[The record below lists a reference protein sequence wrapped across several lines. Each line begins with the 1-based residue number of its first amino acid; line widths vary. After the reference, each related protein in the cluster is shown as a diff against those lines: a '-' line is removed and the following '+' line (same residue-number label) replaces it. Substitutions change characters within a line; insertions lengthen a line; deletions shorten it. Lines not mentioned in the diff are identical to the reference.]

1 MRQALQLGLRL
12 PAFLVWTLLGLF
24 WAVTGFRFLSRP
36 YRQLSIRIFARGV
49 LWLCGVRLGPNL
61 QGLSAELAKRVPSPS
76 LVVANHISWLDI
88 FLVHA
93 VLPATFI
100 AKSEIRSWP
109 LAGLLVQASG
119 TIFVERGN
127 RHAVRSLMKEAMARL
142 DLGERVIFFPE
153 GTTSRGESVLKF
165 HTSLFGLAEQRSDL
179 AVVPMTLFY
188 SRATRADGAAVTLPP
203 TDATARNPIL
213 QAMQQVAYV
222 DDMTLVGSMIQIMGR
237 PGLQADA
244 LVHTAL
250 TPEGRSR
257 QELADLAYEAVR
269 AGLEERLSMAGC
281 WKMASSS
288 YLTADR

>member
-1 MRQALQLGLRL
+1 MVEKALRLGLRL
-12 PAFLVWTLLGLF
+12 PAFLVWTLAGLF
-24 WAVTGFRFLSRP
+24 WALTVFRWLSSP
-36 YRQLSIRIFARGV
+36 YRQLSIRLFARGV
-49 LWLCGVRLGPNL
+49 LWLFGVRLGPNL
-61 QGLSAELAKRVPSPS
+61 RALYGQGSAAVLAPC

-93 VLPATFI
+93 ALPATFI

-165 HTSLFGLAEQRSDL
+165 HTSLFGLAEQRPDL
-179 AVVPMTLFY
+179 VVVPMTLFY
-188 SRATRADGAAVTLPP
+188 SRLSAPGSAFEKASVAE
-203 TDATARNPIL
+203 
-213 QAMQQVAYV
+213 AMTQVAYV
-222 DDMTLVGSMIQIMGR
+222 DDMSLVGSMVQIMGR

-244 LVHTAL
+244 VIHQTIE
-250 TPEGRSR
+250 PQGMPR
-257 QELADLAYEAVR
+257 QQLAELAYVAVR
-269 AGLEERLSMAGC
+269 EGLEERLSIAGC
-281 WKMASSS
+281 
-288 YLTADR
+288 

>member
-1 MRQALQLGLRL
+1 MRRALQLGLRL
-12 PAFLVWTLLGLF
+12 PGFLVWTLIGLL
-24 WAVTGFRFLSRP
+24 WAVTGFRFLARS

-61 QGLSAELAKRVPSPS
+61 QALSAELAKRVPSPS

-127 RHAVRSLMKEAMARL
+127 RHAVRSLMKEAMTRL

-188 SRATRADGAAVTLPP
+188 SRADSAAVALPP
-203 TDATARNPIL
+203 TDATAQNPIL

-222 DDMTLVGSMIQIMGR
+222 DDMTLVGSMIRIMGQ

-244 LVHTAL
+244 RVHAAL
-250 TPEGRSR
+250 APEGRSR
-257 QELADLAYEAVR
+257 QELAHLAYEAVR
-269 AGLEERLSMAGC
+269 EGLEERLSMAGC

-288 YLTADR
+288 NLTADK

>member
-24 WAVTGFRFLSRP
+24 WAVTGFRFLSP
-36 YRQLSIRIFARGV
+36 SYRQLSIRIFARGV

-127 RHAVRSLMKEAMARL
+127 RHAVRSLMKEAMTRL

-188 SRATRADGAAVTLPP
+188 SRADSAAVALPP
-203 TDATARNPIL
+203 TDATARDPIL

-222 DDMTLVGSMIQIMGR
+222 DDMTLVGSMIQIMGH
-237 PGLQADA
+237 PGLKADA
-244 LVHTAL
+244 LVHAAL
-250 TPEGRSR
+250 ASEGRSR
-257 QELADLAYEAVR
+257 QELADLAYQAVR

-288 YLTADR
+288 NLTADR

>member
-1 MRQALQLGLRL
+1 MRRALQLGLRL
-12 PAFLVWTLLGLF
+12 PGFLVWTLIGLL
-24 WAVTGFRFLSRP
+24 WAVTGFRFLARS

-61 QGLSAELAKRVPSPS
+61 QALSAELAKRVPSPS

-127 RHAVRSLMKEAMARL
+127 RHAVRSLMKEAMTRL

-165 HTSLFGLAEQRSDL
+165 HTSLFGLAEQRPDL

-188 SRATRADGAAVTLPP
+188 SRADSAAVALPP
-203 TDATARNPIL
+203 TDATAQNPIL

-222 DDMTLVGSMIQIMGR
+222 DDMTLVGSMIQIMGQ

-244 LVHTAL
+244 RVHAAL
-250 TPEGRSR
+250 APEGRSR
-257 QELADLAYEAVR
+257 QELAHLAYEAVR
-269 AGLEERLSMAGC
+269 EGLEERLSMAGC

-288 YLTADR
+288 NLTADK

>member
-24 WAVTGFRFLSRP
+24 WAVTGFRFLSRS

-61 QGLSAELAKRVPSPS
+61 QGMSAELAKRVPSPS

-127 RHAVRSLMKEAMARL
+127 RHAVRSLMKEAMTRL

-188 SRATRADGAAVTLPP
+188 SRADSAAVALPP
-203 TDATARNPIL
+203 TDATARDPIL

-222 DDMTLVGSMIQIMGR
+222 DDMTLVGSMIQIMGH
-237 PGLQADA
+237 PGLKADA
-244 LVHTAL
+244 LVHAAL
-250 TPEGRSR
+250 ASEGRSR
-257 QELADLAYEAVR
+257 QELADLAYQAVR

-288 YLTADR
+288 NLTADR

>member
-1 MRQALQLGLRL
+1 MRRALQLGLRL
-12 PAFLVWTLLGLF
+12 PGFLIWTLLGLL
-24 WAVTGFRFLSRP
+24 WAVTGFRFLSCSH
-36 YRQLSIRIFARGV
+36 RQLSIRIFARGV

-61 QGLSAELAKRVPSPS
+61 QALSAELAKRVPSPS

-127 RHAVRSLMKEAMARL
+127 RHAVRSLMKEVMTRL

-188 SRATRADGAAVTLPP
+188 SRADSAAVALPP
-203 TDATARNPIL
+203 TDATAQNPIL

-222 DDMTLVGSMIQIMGR
+222 DDMTLVGSMIQIMGQ

-244 LVHTAL
+244 RVHAAL
-250 TPEGRSR
+250 APEGRSR
-257 QELADLAYEAVR
+257 QELAHLAYEAVR

-288 YLTADR
+288 NLTADK

>member
-1 MRQALQLGLRL
+1 MRRALQLGLRL
-12 PAFLVWTLLGLF
+12 PGFLVWTLIGLL
-24 WAVTGFRFLSRP
+24 WAVTGFRFLSRS

-61 QGLSAELAKRVPSPS
+61 QALSAELAKRVPSPS

-127 RHAVRSLMKEAMARL
+127 RHAVRSLMKEAMTRL

-188 SRATRADGAAVTLPP
+188 SRADSAAVALPP
-203 TDATARNPIL
+203 TDATAQNPIL

-222 DDMTLVGSMIQIMGR
+222 DDMTLVGSMIQIMGQ

-244 LVHTAL
+244 RVHAAL

-257 QELADLAYEAVR
+257 QELAHLAYEAVR
-269 AGLEERLSMAGC
+269 EGLEERLSMAGC

-288 YLTADR
+288 NLTADK

>member
-1 MRQALQLGLRL
+1 MRRALQLGLRL
-12 PAFLVWTLLGLF
+12 PGFLVWTLIGLL
-24 WAVTGFRFLSRP
+24 WAVTGFRFLSRS

-61 QGLSAELAKRVPSPS
+61 QALSAELAKRVPSPS

-127 RHAVRSLMKEAMARL
+127 RHAVRSLMKEAMTRL

-188 SRATRADGAAVTLPP
+188 SRADSAAVALPP
-203 TDATARNPIL
+203 TDATAQNPIL

-222 DDMTLVGSMIQIMGR
+222 DDMTLVGSMIQIMGQ

-244 LVHTAL
+244 RVHAAL
-250 TPEGRSR
+250 APEGRSR
-257 QELADLAYEAVR
+257 QELAHLAYEAVR
-269 AGLEERLSMAGC
+269 EGLEERLSMAGC

-288 YLTADR
+288 NLTADK

>member
-1 MRQALQLGLRL
+1 MRRALQLGLRL
-12 PAFLVWTLLGLF
+12 PGFLIWTLLGLL
-24 WAVTGFRFLSRP
+24 WAVTGFRFLSCSH
-36 YRQLSIRIFARGV
+36 RQLSIRIFARGV

-61 QGLSAELAKRVPSPS
+61 QALSAELAKRVPSPS

-127 RHAVRSLMKEAMARL
+127 RHAVRSLMKEAMTRL

-188 SRATRADGAAVTLPP
+188 SRADSAAVGLLP
-203 TDATARNPIL
+203 TDATAQNPSL

-222 DDMTLVGSMIQIMGR
+222 DDMTLVGSMIQIMGQ

-288 YLTADR
+288 NLTADK

>member
-24 WAVTGFRFLSRP
+24 WAVTGFRFLSP
-36 YRQLSIRIFARGV
+36 SYRQLSIRIFARGV

-93 VLPATFI
+93 VLPATFV

-127 RHAVRSLMKEAMARL
+127 RHAVRSLMKEAMTRL

-188 SRATRADGAAVTLPP
+188 SRADSAAVALPP
-203 TDATARNPIL
+203 TDATARNLIM

-222 DDMTLVGSMIQIMGR
+222 DDMTLVGSMIQIMGH
-237 PGLQADA
+237 PGLKADA
-244 LVHTAL
+244 LVHAAL
-250 TPEGRSR
+250 TSEGRSR
-257 QELADLAYEAVR
+257 QELADLAYQAVR

-288 YLTADR
+288 NLTADR

>member
-24 WAVTGFRFLSRP
+24 WAVTGFRFLSRS

-127 RHAVRSLMKEAMARL
+127 RHAVRSLMKEAMTRL

-188 SRATRADGAAVTLPP
+188 SRADSAAVALPP
-203 TDATARNPIL
+203 TDATARNLIM

-222 DDMTLVGSMIQIMGR
+222 DDMTLVGSMIQIMGH
-237 PGLQADA
+237 PGLKADA
-244 LVHTAL
+244 LVHAAL
-250 TPEGRSR
+250 ASEGRSR
-257 QELADLAYEAVR
+257 QELADLAYQAVR

-288 YLTADR
+288 NLTADR

>member
-24 WAVTGFRFLSRP
+24 WAVTGFRFLSRS

-127 RHAVRSLMKEAMARL
+127 RHAVRSLMKEAMTRL

-188 SRATRADGAAVTLPP
+188 SRADSAAVALPP
-203 TDATARNPIL
+203 TDATARDPIL

-222 DDMTLVGSMIQIMGR
+222 DDMTLVGSMIQIMGH
-237 PGLQADA
+237 PGLKADA
-244 LVHTAL
+244 LVHAAL
-250 TPEGRSR
+250 ASEGRSR
-257 QELADLAYEAVR
+257 QELADLAYQAVR

-288 YLTADR
+288 NLTADR

>member
-24 WAVTGFRFLSRP
+24 WAVTGFRFLSRS

-127 RHAVRSLMKEAMARL
+127 RHAVRSLMKEAMTRL

-188 SRATRADGAAVTLPP
+188 SRTDSAAVALPP
-203 TDATARNPIL
+203 TDATARAPIL

-222 DDMTLVGSMIQIMGR
+222 DDMTLVGSMIQIMGH
-237 PGLQADA
+237 PGLKADA
-244 LVHTAL
+244 LVHAAL
-250 TPEGRSR
+250 ASEGRSR
-257 QELADLAYEAVR
+257 QELADLAYQAVR

-288 YLTADR
+288 NLTADR

>member
-12 PAFLVWTLLGLF
+12 PGFLVWTLLGLL
-24 WAVTGFRFLSRP
+24 WAVTGFRFLSRS

-127 RHAVRSLMKEAMARL
+127 RHAVRSLMKEAMTRL

-188 SRATRADGAAVTLPP
+188 SRADSAAVALPP
-203 TDATARNPIL
+203 TDATARDPIL
-213 QAMQQVAYV
+213 RAMQQVAYV
-222 DDMTLVGSMIQIMGR
+222 DDMTLVGSMIQIMGH
-237 PGLQADA
+237 PGLKADA
-244 LVHTAL
+244 LVHAAL
-250 TPEGRSR
+250 APEGRSR
-257 QELADLAYEAVR
+257 QELADLAYQAVR

-288 YLTADR
+288 NLTADR

>member
-1 MRQALQLGLRL
+1 M
-12 PAFLVWTLLGLF
+12 P
-24 WAVTGFRFLSRP
+24 
-36 YRQLSIRIFARGV
+36 
-49 LWLCGVRLGPNL
+49 
-61 QGLSAELAKRVPSPS
+61 VPC

-127 RHAVRSLMKEAMARL
+127 RHAVRTLIKEAMTRL

-153 GTTSRGESVLKF
+153 GTTSRGENVLKF
-165 HTSLFGLAEQRSDL
+165 HTSLFGLAEQRPDI

-188 SRATRADGAAVTLPP
+188 SRQTGHGQGQGHALIQANASVAD
-203 TDATARNPIL
+203 
-213 QAMQQVAYV
+213 AMNQVAYV
-222 DDMTLVGSMIQIMGR
+222 DDMSLVGSMIQIMGR

-244 LVHTAL
+244 FIHQAIE
-250 TPEGRSR
+250 PQGMPR
-257 QELADLAYEAVR
+257 QQLAELCYVAVR
-269 AGLEERLSMAGC
+269 EGLEKRLSMAGC
-281 WKMASSS
+281 
-288 YLTADR
+288 